1 MDEIMKS
8 LIDDL
13 PEIIEKLKA
22 NTPPD
27 APVGCISTL
36 CGTKIM
42 VGELLPDDT
51 IMVSR
56 KLFNQ
61 IYESAVKSGD

>member
-1 MDEIMKS
+1 MKS

-22 NTPPD
+22 NTLPD

-42 VGELLPDDT
+42 VGESLPDDT
-51 IMVSR
+51 IIVSR

-61 IYESAVKSGD
+61 IYKYVVKNGD